1 MRSSSRFVAVYA
13 QHVVRGTRGRGGCAT
28 LALLVVLC
36 TLGAQPATLELSA
49 MNDDLVAWYIAG
61 VEAGHVH
68 LDDVP
73 VAVRSEIL
81 HLWDLGPDAP
91 F

>member
-1 MRSSSRFVAVYA
+1 
-13 QHVVRGTRGRGGCAT
+13 
-28 LALLVVLC
+28 
-36 TLGAQPATLELSA
+36 